1 MSTGLWSAQDAL
13 QTTPHNREHVW
24 PDQGLAL
31 DRHAVRS
38 LCPHI
43 LLSHLYR
50 CNSHLLSQRMGLEPR
65 VSILFW
71 FFDSVTQHLATFGL
85 VSIVQSFP
93 SEQL

>member
-24 PDQGLAL
+24 PDQGLAP

-43 LLSHLYR
+43 LLSHLYH
-50 CNSHLLSQRMGLEPR
+50 CNRHLLSQRM
-65 VSILFW
+65 
-71 FFDSVTQHLATFGL
+71 
-85 VSIVQSFP
+85 
-93 SEQL
+93 